1 MKRIILTA
9 SLLLILVNLN
19 FGQSNFNIEVYR
31 QFLQSHQNLTSNQL
45 LSMHPAGG
53 FLSNINTSFNDARL
67 FSRIDSF
74 YSLTNYEKQLLNQ
87 HGFMVSERL
96 KKISF
101 GQGLLEIFHADIPV
115 FVSVD
120 AILHAFHI
128 SYDRILMDVEIGH
141 IYTKLQ
147 QFIQTLHSN
156 QNLLAT
162 KYGSNPQ
169 MTQMLRDVDVYLTVA
184 MKIFNNYVGPYYPQ
198 NSATVNEILA
208 LIANEQPS
216 NYNLFADNCRVVDWS
231 QFKPRGHYA
240 NNQQFPQLAKYFKVM
255 MWLGRI
261 ELYLLQPGGVDTLS
275 CFPSMT
281 DIQRQT
287 IDALLIHELIHST
300 NSKSLYDEIE
310 FAIKVFAGDQ
320 DNVTVDNITF
330 LKNALNLN
338 GADELLNFNKLMEFQ
353 DTLKNQSFAHQLILS
368 QILYANPFNPD
379 SIVPASSFMLFGQR
393 FVIDSYVTASVIY
406 DRIKYLN
413 QSICRLFPSTLDVLF
428 ALGNDAAAQLLL
440 NELNQ
445 YYYSTN
451 LAALRFLIDSY
462 DDEFW
467 TANLYSNWLKMIRD
481 LNPPLD
487 RSQLPSFMKTAAFW
501 QEKMNSQ
508 LSSWTELRHDNLLYA
523 KQSYTG
529 GTICSFPYSYVEP
542 FPEFYNTLKQFASNA
557 KDKINQINFSDP
569 SRKDFIIYYLN
580 FLKSVS
586 DTLHSIS
593 VKELNNEMFTQQEI
607 SFLQRMIYET
617 GNSSGPAYDGWY
629 PLLFYQDDG
638 HMDKGLMQS
647 DHIVADI
654 HTTPTDCLGNPGGW
668 ISHVGTGPVNIG
680 VFVTPWVDGELTAFA
695 GPVMSYYE
703 YRTENFLRLTDDEWS
718 NSYLQSALR
727 PDLVNLYLADTT
739 GNSRGSGATLL
750 TSVENDFNTI
760 VLKDYDIKIANFP
773 NPFNSTTLIVFTV
786 PTNLTNQIVTLRI
799 FDINGNLIA
808 ELINKPL
815 STGNY
820 IYRWEGKNN
829 FGQNVS
835 SGVYFYNIRIADKTK
850 TGKMILMK

>member
-1 MKRIILTA
+1 MKKILLLA
-9 SLLLILVNLN
+9 SLLISFVIQN
-19 FGQSNFNIEVYR
+19 FGQSNFNIDAYR
-31 QFLQSHQNLTSNQL
+31 QFLQSNQNLTSTQL
-45 LSMHPAGG
+45 LSMHPAGL
-53 FLSNINTSFNDARL
+53 FESNVNVNFNDARL

-74 YSLTNYEKQLLNQ
+74 YALTNYEKQLLNQ

-141 IYTKLQ
+141 IYSKLQ

-156 QNLLAT
+156 QNLLAA

-184 MKIFNNYVGPYYPQ
+184 LKLFNNYVGPYYPQ
-198 NSATVNEILA
+198 NSTTVNEILV
-208 LIANEQPS
+208 LISNEQPS
-216 NYNLFADNCRVVDWS
+216 NYNLFADNCRIVDWS

-261 ELYLLQPGGVDTLS
+261 ELYLLQPSGVDTLG
-275 CFPSMT
+275 CYPSIT

-287 IDALLIHELIHST
+287 IDALLIHELINLT
-300 NSKSLYDEIE
+300 NSKPIYDEIE

-320 DNVTVDNITF
+320 DNVTVDNITY
-330 LKNALNLN
+330 LKNTLNLN
-338 GADELLNFNKLMEFQ
+338 DADELLNYNKLIEFQ
-353 DTLKNQSFAHQLILS
+353 DTLRNQSFAHQLILS

-393 FVIDSYVTASVIY
+393 FVIDSYVTASVVY
-406 DRIKYLN
+406 DRIKCLN

-445 YYYSTN
+445 YHYSTN
-451 LAALRFLIDSY
+451 LAALRYLIDSY
-462 DDEFW
+462 EDEFW
-467 TANLYSNWLKMIRD
+467 TANLYSNWLKMIRE

-487 RSQLPSFMKTAAFW
+487 RSQLPGFMQTAAYW

-569 SRKDFIIYYLN
+569 SRKNYIIYYLN

-586 DTLHSIS
+586 DTLLSIS
-593 VKELNNEMFTQQEI
+593 IKELNNEMFTQQEI

-638 HMDKGLMQS
+638 YMDKGLMQS

-654 HTTPTDCLGNPGGW
+654 HTTPSDCVGNQGGW

-680 VFVTPWVDGELTAFA
+680 VFITPWVDGQLTAFA

-727 PDLVNLYLADTT
+727 PDWVNLYLADST
-739 GNSRGSGATLL
+739 GNSRGSGTTLL
-750 TSVENDFNTI
+750 TSVENDFNST
-760 VLKDYDIKIANFP
+760 LPEDFDIKITNFP
-773 NPFNSTTLIVFTV
+773 NPFNATTLIVFTV
-786 PTNLTNQIVTLRI
+786 PTNLTNQNVSLKI
-799 FDINGNLIA
+799 FDINGNLIS
-808 ELINKPL
+808 ELINQPL
-815 STGNY
+815 SSGNY

-829 FGQNVS
+829 SGQNVS
-835 SGVYFYNIRIADKTK
+835 SGVYFFNIRIADKTK
-850 TGKMILMK
+850 TGKMVLMK

>member
-1 MKRIILTA
+1 MKKILLLA
-9 SLLLILVNLN
+9 SLLISFVIQN
-19 FGQSNFNIEVYR
+19 FGQSNFNIDAYR
-31 QFLQSHQNLTSNQL
+31 QFLQSNQNLTSTQL
-45 LSMHPAGG
+45 LSMHPAGL
-53 FLSNINTSFNDARL
+53 FESNVNVNFNDARL

-74 YSLTNYEKQLLNQ
+74 YALTNYEKQLLNQ
-87 HGFMVSERL
+87 HGFMVSEKL

-101 GQGLLEIFHADIPV
+101 GQGLLEIFHSDIPV

-141 IYTKLQ
+141 VYTKLQ

-156 QNLLAT
+156 QNLLAA

-169 MTQMLRDVDVYLTVA
+169 ITQMLRDVDVYLTVA

-198 NSATVNEILA
+198 NSTTVNEILA
-208 LIANEQPS
+208 LISNEQPS

-240 NNQQFPQLAKYFKVM
+240 NNQQYPQLAKYFKVM

-261 ELYLLQPGGVDTLS
+261 ELYLLQPSGVDTLN
-275 CFPSMT
+275 CFPSLT

-287 IDALLIHELIHST
+287 IDALLIHELINLT
-300 NSKSLYDEIE
+300 NSKPVYDEIE
-310 FAIKVFAGDQ
+310 FAIRVFAGEQ
-320 DNVTVDNITF
+320 DNVTVDNITY
-330 LKNALNLN
+330 LKNTLNLN
-338 GADELLNFNKLMEFQ
+338 DADELLNYDKLIEFQ
-353 DTLKNQSFAHQLILS
+353 DTLRNQSFAHQLILS

-379 SIVPASSFMLFGQR
+379 SIVPSSSFMLFGQR
-393 FVIDSYVTASVIY
+393 FVIDSYVTASVVY

-445 YYYSTN
+445 YHYSTN
-451 LAALRFLIDSY
+451 LAALRYLIDSY

-467 TANLYSNWLKMIRD
+467 NANLYSNWLKMIRD

-487 RSQLPSFMKTAAFW
+487 RSQLPSFMQTAAYW

-508 LSSWTELRHDNLLYA
+508 LSSWTELRHDNLLFA

-557 KDKINQINFSDP
+557 KDKISQINFSDP
-569 SRKDFIIYYLN
+569 SRKDYIIYYLN

-586 DTLHSIS
+586 DTLLSIS

-638 HMDKGLMQS
+638 YMDKGLMQS

-654 HTTPTDCLGNPGGW
+654 HTTPTDCFGNQGGW

-680 VFVTPWVDGELTAFA
+680 VFITPWVDGELTAFA

-703 YRTENFLRLTDDEWS
+703 YRTENFLRLTDEEWS

-727 PDLVNLYLADTT
+727 PDWVNLYLADTT
-739 GNSRGSGATLL
+739 GNSRGIGATLL
-750 TSVENDFNTI
+750 TSVENDFNT
-760 VLKDYDIKIANFP
+760 VLPEDYEIKIANFP
-773 NPFNSTTLIVFTV
+773 NPFNLTTLIVFTV
-786 PTNLTNQIVTLRI
+786 PTTLTNQNVSLKI
-799 FDINGNLIA
+799 FDVNGNLIS
-808 ELINKPL
+808 ELINQPL
-815 STGNY
+815 SSGNY

-829 FGQNVS
+829 SGLNVS
-835 SGVYFYNIRIADKTK
+835 SGVYFFNICIADKTK

>member
-101 GQGLLEIFHADIPV
+101 GQGLLEIFHADMPV

-393 FVIDSYVTASVIY
+393 FVIDSYVTASVVY

-445 YYYSTN
+445 YHYSTN

-487 RSQLPSFMKTAAFW
+487 RSQLPSFMQTAAYW
-501 QEKMNSQ
+501 QEKINSQ

-529 GTICSFPYSYVEP
+529 
-542 FPEFYNTLKQFASNA
+542 
-557 KDKINQINFSDP
+557 
-569 SRKDFIIYYLN
+569 
-580 FLKSVS
+580 
-586 DTLHSIS
+586 
-593 VKELNNEMFTQQEI
+593 
-607 SFLQRMIYET
+607 
-617 GNSSGPAYDGWY
+617 
-629 PLLFYQDDG
+629 
-638 HMDKGLMQS
+638 
-647 DHIVADI
+647 
-654 HTTPTDCLGNPGGW
+654 
-668 ISHVGTGPVNIG
+668 
-680 VFVTPWVDGELTAFA
+680 
-695 GPVMSYYE
+695 
-703 YRTENFLRLTDDEWS
+703 
-718 NSYLQSALR
+718 
-727 PDLVNLYLADTT
+727 
-739 GNSRGSGATLL
+739 
-750 TSVENDFNTI
+750 
-760 VLKDYDIKIANFP
+760 
-773 NPFNSTTLIVFTV
+773 
-786 PTNLTNQIVTLRI
+786 
-799 FDINGNLIA
+799 
-808 ELINKPL
+808 
-815 STGNY
+815 
-820 IYRWEGKNN
+820 
-829 FGQNVS
+829 
-835 SGVYFYNIRIADKTK
+835 
-850 TGKMILMK
+850 